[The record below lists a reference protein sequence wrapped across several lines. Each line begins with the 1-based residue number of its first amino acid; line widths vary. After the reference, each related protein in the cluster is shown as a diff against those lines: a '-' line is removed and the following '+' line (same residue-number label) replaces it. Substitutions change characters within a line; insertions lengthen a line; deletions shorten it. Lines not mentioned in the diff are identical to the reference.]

1 MTGSAVP
8 QPTSIT
14 APASA
19 PTSAPVSSPVNSPAS
34 APASAPVASF
44 PRRALGAVRRHIA
57 LELLTLAG
65 VVIAL
70 FFGPR
75 LVLGPRVKVEVVTRA
90 NFVQTVVATGRVE
103 TPHRVDVGV
112 QLTGTVARVPVA
124 EGQTVVAGAP
134 LIELESTELR
144 ALLNQAQHAVQ
155 VASAHLRQVAEV
167 QSPVAAQVL
176 RQAQL
181 NHDSARDALARS
193 NALLTGGAIG
203 EAARDDAHRAE
214 QAAAAQLESARRQ
227 VASASP
233 AGSDAEAARAALSQ
247 AQAGVDLARARLAY
261 ATVRAPRAGILIT
274 RHVEPGDVVQPG
286 RVLMMLSPG
295 GETQLVVQ
303 IDEKNL
309 QLIRV
314 GQSAL
319 ASVDAYPKDRVV
331 AQVVYVNPGIDA
343 QRGAVEVKLR
353 VPSPPAYLRQ
363 DMTASVDI
371 QIARRDSAILVPS
384 DAVHDVE
391 STAPWVYRITGGR
404 ARRQAVTLGLRSG
417 GLSEV
422 LTGLAVGDHVV
433 PASDL
438 TVHDGA
444 RVRATLPV
452 VRR

>member
-1 MTGSAVP
+1 MTGSALP

-14 APASA
+14 APANAATST
-19 PTSAPVSSPVNSPAS
+19 PTGDPTT
-34 APASAPVASF
+34 APAPSF
-44 PRRALGAVRRHIA
+44 PRRVLGVLRRHVA
-57 LELLTLAG
+57 LELLTLAFI
-65 VVIAL
+65 VLAL

-75 LVLGPRVKVEVVTRA
+75 LVLGPGVAVEVVTRA

-144 ALLNQAQHAVQ
+144 ALLNQAEHAVQ
-155 VASAHLRQVAEV
+155 VASAHLRQVVEV
-167 QSPVAAQVL
+167 QSPVAAQAL

-181 NHDSARDALARS
+181 TYDSARDALARS
-193 NALLTGGAIG
+193 SALLAGGAIG
-203 EAARDDAHRAE
+203 EVARDDARRAE
-214 QAAAAQLESARRQ
+214 QVAAAQLESAQRQ
-227 VASASP
+227 VASARPS
-233 AGSDAEAARAALSQ
+233 GSDAQAAQAALSQ
-247 AQAGVDLARARLAY
+247 AQAGADLARARLAY

-274 RHVEPGDVVQPG
+274 RDVEPGDVVQPG
-286 RVLMMLSPG
+286 RVLMTLSPG

-314 GQSAL
+314 GQSAI
-319 ASVDAYPKDRVV
+319 ASVDAYPKDRVA
-331 AQVVYVNPGIDA
+331 AQVVYVNPGVDA
-343 QRGAVEVKLR
+343 QRGAVEIKLR
-353 VPSPPAYLRQ
+353 VPSPPTYLKQ

-384 DAVHDVE
+384 DAVHDLE
-391 STAPWVYRITGGR
+391 SATPWVYRITGGR

-422 LTGLAVGDHVV
+422 VAGLAVGDRVV
-433 PASDL
+433 PASNL
-438 TVHDGA
+438 SVHDGA

-452 VRR
+452 VSK